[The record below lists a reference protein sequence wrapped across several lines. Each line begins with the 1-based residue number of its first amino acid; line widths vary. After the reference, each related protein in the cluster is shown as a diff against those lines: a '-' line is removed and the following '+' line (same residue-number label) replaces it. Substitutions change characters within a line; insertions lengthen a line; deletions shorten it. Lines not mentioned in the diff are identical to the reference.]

1 MAIIMGDSGPSPTY
15 HAGWMVLY
23 SLIYLFL
30 FFIYE
35 LLTVP
40 PVAIRAPKVH
50 LAFLAWMLVG
60 SLILCLIENQNP
72 GKCCSEPAIRSQI
85 GAFSLYWP
93 LLFWIGTIV
102 RCAVETSKK
111 TGKPL

>member
-1 MAIIMGDSGPSPTY
+1 MAIILGDSGPSPTY

-35 LLTVP
+35 LLTIP
-40 PVAIRAPKVH
+40 PITIRAPKLH
-50 LAFLAWMLVG
+50 LAFLAWMIVG
-60 SLILCLIENQNP
+60 TIILCLIENRYP
-72 GKCCSEPAIRSQI
+72 GRCCSDPTIRSQI
-85 GAFSLYWP
+85 GAFSQFWP
-93 LLFWIGTIV
+93 IVFWIGTIA

-111 TGKPL
+111 TGKPH